1 MTRRRSFV
9 SSERA
14 RLARRGWV
22 DGTIGAMDL
31 VRPESEH
38 LASYAAALRSG
49 WSPDTM
55 RPATAA
61 DQLAS
66 LEDDPAAFLASMD
79 DPEGRGP
86 LVTLPDGSLAPR
98 LPGFRRCMWDGEF
111 CGSIGLRWQPG
122 TTELP
127 PHCLGH
133 IGYAVVP
140 WKRNRGYAT
149 QALRDLLPL
158 AWEQGL
164 PFVELTT
171 QPDNVASQRVIVAN
185 GGLLVGEFFEPV
197 EYGGDTGL
205 LYRIALT

>member
-1 MTRRRSFV
+1 
-9 SSERA
+9 
-14 RLARRGWV
+14 
-22 DGTIGAMDL
+22 MDL

-66 LEDDPAAFLASMD
+66 LEGDPAAFLASMD

-98 LPGFRRCMWDGEF
+98 LPGFRRWMWDGEF